1 MNVTTVD
8 RDIAR
13 ARWMYPRKCN
23 KLQPHTTY
31 RRGTAHDTPHLYG
44 QSACILTQVGASLTT
59 QSHSESAPPHTH
71 QGANVQSTS
80 SGVKLL
86 PTQGSAARDAVGVT
100 RITLH
105 GPSHRLCTWACRLS
119 TQTCVETVGPD
130 RVLSPMPPPPSRAI
144 SSPARTKHTRPHL
157 RAQGRD
163 GTHICT
169 PDHLL
174 TFIATSPRPPVDF
187 ASERNHVELV
197 QEVVG
202 DEDEVERE
210 ENQAD
215 ALGKAEAREE
225 RDQIDSDKRA
235 DEDDR

>member
-1 MNVTTVD
+1 
-8 RDIAR
+8 
-13 ARWMYPRKCN
+13 MY
-23 KLQPHTTY
+23 
-31 RRGTAHDTPHLYG
+31 
-44 QSACILTQVGASLTT
+44 TQVGASLHLT
-59 QSHSESAPPHTH
+59 QSPALPHSHAQGTNVHVNLERSQAAPDAGQRGARRGRRHTNH
-71 QGANVQSTS
+71 STRPTPSPVHAGLPPEHTSMRRNRRSRQGTVA
-80 SGVKLL
+80 
-86 PTQGSAARDAVGVT
+86 DAS
-100 RITLH
+100 
-105 GPSHRLCTWACRLS
+105 PSLACNLM
-119 TQTCVETVGPD
+119 Q
-130 RVLSPMPPPPSRAI
+130 
-144 SSPARTKHTRPHL
+144 SPARTKHTRPHL

-174 TFIATSPRPPVDF
+174 TFITTSPRPSVDF